1 MNGGWSTWTQWSG
14 CSTSCGR
21 GWQKRSRTCT
31 NPTPLNGGA
40 FCEGQNVQKSA
51 CTTLC
56 PGTCRARGTAC
67 APPHPAS
74 RPPRSSRPPTPR
86 VCVRLSVPAPGQGKG
101 CWGGAGEALTPAV
114 PTVDGAWS
122 EWSKWSVCGTE
133 CTHWRSRE
141 CSEPAPRNG
150 GQECHGAE
158 LETRNCTSE
167 LCSPGECHGA
177 GGHAEGRGN
186 GDTELHPWVL
196 TPCPAQPP
204 RALRTW
210 RCTWG

>member
-1 MNGGWSTWTQWSG
+1 MRAKTCRKAPAPPSAQVPAVPAAPPAPHCTQRRAHPTRLVLPPPVCVSV
-14 CSTSCGR
+14 CPSQPRGR
-21 GWQKRSRTCT
+21 GR
-31 NPTPLNGGA
+31 GA
-40 FCEGQNVQKSA
+40 G
-51 CTTLC
+51 
-56 PGTCRARGTAC
+56 
-67 APPHPAS
+67 
-74 RPPRSSRPPTPR
+74 
-86 VCVRLSVPAPGQGKG
+86 
-101 CWGGAGEALTPAV
+101 GGAGEALTPAV